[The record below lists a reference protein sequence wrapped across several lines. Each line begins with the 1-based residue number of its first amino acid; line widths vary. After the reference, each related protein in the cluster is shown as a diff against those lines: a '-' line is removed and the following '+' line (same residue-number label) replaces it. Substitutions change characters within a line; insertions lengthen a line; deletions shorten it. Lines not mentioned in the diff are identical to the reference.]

1 MDKLATMDTIG
12 SSFRPW
18 LSCQG
23 ICLLNRHQTGDTDS
37 VQPVILLPVQRDSQ
51 ETFIPC
57 EARMLWYSADR
68 TSSQQLRD
76 TTKFT
81 YDKLKARTATVIAGD
96 TVGTIELV
104 MGFARAFEEAGG
116 KVVQELYA
124 PIGTTDFGPFI
135 GRIRRDVDV
144 VAALVAGAD
153 GIRFINQYEEF
164 GLKGKIQ
171 VVDTAPGITDIALL
185 PSSGPAALGMY
196 ASQPYVYT
204 IDNPRN
210 QQFVQAFRTKYGRAP
225 GGP

>member
-76 TTKFT
+76 TT
-81 YDKLKARTATVIAGD
+81 YCAAGMPRPIPLD
-96 TVGTIELV
+96 INWRELPIERV
-104 MGFARAFEEAGG
+104 QNFE
-116 KVVQELYA
+116 
-124 PIGTTDFGPFI
+124 
-135 GRIRRDVDV
+135 
-144 VAALVAGAD
+144 
-153 GIRFINQYEEF
+153 
-164 GLKGKIQ
+164 
-171 VVDTAPGITDIALL
+171 
-185 PSSGPAALGMY
+185 SS
-196 ASQPYVYT
+196 
-204 IDNPRN
+204 
-210 QQFVQAFRTKYGRAP
+210 
-225 GGP
+225 

>member
-76 TTKFT
+76 TTPQRSSYSIAAMQANKRVSQLQRNGRVSRGTNT
-81 YDKLKARTATVIAGD
+81 YPGAN
-96 TVGTIELV
+96 
-104 MGFARAFEEAGG
+104 
-116 KVVQELYA
+116 
-124 PIGTTDFGPFI
+124 
-135 GRIRRDVDV
+135 GRYPTPSCDACPVPV
-144 VAALVAGAD
+144 
-153 GIRFINQYEEF
+153 
-164 GLKGKIQ
+164 KG
-171 VVDTAPGITDIALL
+171 
-185 PSSGPAALGMY
+185 
-196 ASQPYVYT
+196 
-204 IDNPRN
+204 
-210 QQFVQAFRTKYGRAP
+210 
-225 GGP
+225 

>member
-76 TTKFT
+76 TTQVHDRTTGRDSPQSLPAVWTKISPFFT
-81 YDKLKARTATVIAGD
+81 GPVN
-96 TVGTIELV
+96 V
-104 MGFARAFEEAGG
+104 M
-116 KVVQELYA
+116 VQVLSSQSPNPKDANRGPWAWLALYA
-124 PIGTTDFGPFI
+124 TTREKRSAPI
-135 GRIRRDVDV
+135 
-144 VAALVAGAD
+144 
-153 GIRFINQYEEF
+153 
-164 GLKGKIQ
+164 
-171 VVDTAPGITDIALL
+171 
-185 PSSGPAALGMY
+185 SGVFLSTPMA
-196 ASQPYVYT
+196 
-204 IDNPRN
+204 
-210 QQFVQAFRTKYGRAP
+210 
-225 GGP
+225 